1 MTSFKTKSI
10 LKKLS
15 PVADKEP
22 EKFLESL
29 ILRNDSLNS
38 KDFKY
43 IFEGIKINKTI
54 KEIDISRNDM
64 GGNKMYEYI
73 RDGIKKNTSLVL
85 FRMDKINIDDDNY
98 NIIFEGIKNNKH
110 IDKYSFCYNPVDPK
124 IVFEFFM
131 SQKQVKKLSHLSL
144 HRLDETQY

>member
-1 MTSFKTKSI
+1 
-10 LKKLS
+10 
-15 PVADKEP
+15 
-22 EKFLESL
+22 
-29 ILRNDSLNS
+29 
-38 KDFKY
+38 
-43 IFEGIKINKTI
+43 
-54 KEIDISRNDM
+54 
-64 GGNKMYEYI
+64 MYEYI

-131 SQKQVKKLSHLSL
+131 SQKQVKKLRYLPPESNREFTLEEKKLIERCKSERPDL
-144 HRLDETQY
+144 YIINF